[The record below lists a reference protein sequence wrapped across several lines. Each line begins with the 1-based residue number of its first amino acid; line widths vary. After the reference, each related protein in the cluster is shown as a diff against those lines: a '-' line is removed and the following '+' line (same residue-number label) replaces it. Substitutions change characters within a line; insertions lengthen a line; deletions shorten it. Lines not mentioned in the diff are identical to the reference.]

1 MGPTTPLSAQ
11 RSVGSSLPVLPSP
24 PPRLLVQPGGSEYQ
38 VQGEQDEPHG
48 YLTALQRKRNKILLA
63 ALLTPESNIRCGLS
77 PSDFSKL
84 HNCKFLTTP
93 VFKIRHALA
102 RVAVALQA
110 FAVSPVLLIFAL
122 VNMDLHL
129 YYGFGQ
135 SATLVAFKGIHAL
148 AFAMSTHLAIFRLD
162 HLSTL
167 SGQERGH
174 TDPLTPYTHIQV
186 LPLYF

>member
-24 PPRLLVQPGGSEYQ
+24 PPHLLVQPGGSEYQ
-38 VQGEQDEPHG
+38 VQGEHDKPHS

-63 ALLTPESNIRCGLS
+63 ALLTPESNIRYGLS
-77 PSDFSKL
+77 LCDFSKFYD
-84 HNCKFLTTP
+84 CKFVTTP
-93 VFKIRHALA
+93 VFKIKHALA

-129 YYGFGQ
+129 YYRFGQ

-148 AFAMSTHLAIFRLD
+148 ALAMSTNLAIFRLD

-174 TDPLTPYTHIQV
+174 TDPLTPHTHIQA
-186 LPLYF
+186 LPLYI